1 VIEAWR
7 QRFNRGFSQDAFLRV
22 LRAVEDEVGGP
33 IPFRLAES
41 PIFLPGAL
49 VDEMRLAT
57 EAILAEVFAHPE
69 YADRVRRHVPPHAFL
84 PTSSDHPPFVQCDF
98 ALAEGDDG
106 RVVPRLIE
114 IQGFPS
120 LYAFQHALCRAYQE
134 AFALTSEL
142 TPFGRGIDEAGF
154 LALFRQAVLGGHDPE
169 TVALVDVHPWKQGT
183 WPDFRLTQKL
193 LPGLA
198 VVDATEILRRGDG
211 LFYRRGGHEVKI
223 ARIFNRLVWE
233 DVRRV
238 ESELAFR
245 LGEPLDVEWA
255 GEPGWFFQLS
265 KLVLPLVSHPSVP
278 RSYFLD
284 EHAVSAADLHR
295 YVLKPLFSFA
305 GKGLVL
311 DLDEEA
317 LAAIP
322 EAERASWVLQ
332 EKVRY
337 ADVVKTPDGG
347 RVRCEVRLMF
357 LWLDRPVHVLVL
369 PRFSRGRLMGC
380 AFNTADP
387 WTGHGVAFIIESG
400 GAPPK

>member
-1 VIEAWR
+1 MIEAWR
-7 QRFNRGFSQDAFLRV
+7 QSFNQSFSEDAFLRAR
-22 LRAVEDEVGGP
+22 RAVETAVEGS

-41 PIFLPGAL
+41 PVFLPGAL
-49 VDEMRLAT
+49 VDDMRQAT
-57 EAILAEVFAHPE
+57 EAILAEIFADPD
-69 YADRVRRHVPPHAFL
+69 YAVRVRRHVPRDAFL
-84 PTSSDHPPFVQCDF
+84 PTTSAHPPFVQCDF
-98 ALAEGDDG
+98 ALAVGDGG
-106 RVVPRLIE
+106 RVVPRVIE

-134 AFALTSEL
+134 AFALTSEASF
-142 TPFGRGIDEAGF
+142 FGRGVDEAGF
-154 LALFRQAVLGGHDPE
+154 LDLLRRAVVGDHDPE
-169 TVALVDVHPWKQGT
+169 NVALVDVNPWEQGT

-198 VVDATEILRRGDG
+198 VVNATDVLRRGDG
-211 LFYRRGGHEVKI
+211 LFYRSRGREVKI

-233 DVRRV
+233 DARRV
-238 ESELAFR
+238 ESELSFR

-255 GEPGWFFQLS
+255 AEPGWFFQLS
-265 KLVLPLVSHPSVP
+265 KVVLPLLSHPSVP

-284 EHAVSAADLHR
+284 EHPVSEDDLHR

-311 DLDEEA
+311 DLDKEA

-322 EAERASWVLQ
+322 EAERASFVLQ
-332 EKVRY
+332 EKVHY
-337 ADVVKTPDGG
+337 ADVVKTPDGSL
-347 RVRCEVRLMF
+347 VRCEVRLMF

-380 AFNTADP
+380 AFNTAEP
-387 WTGHGVAFIIESG
+387 WTGHGVAFW
-400 GAPPK
+400 PRD

>member
-7 QRFNRGFSQDAFLRV
+7 QRFNRGYSEDAFLRV
-22 LRAVEDEVGGP
+22 LRAVEDEIGGP

-49 VDEMRLAT
+49 VDEMRQAT
-57 EAILAEVFAHPE
+57 EAILAEIFAHPE
-69 YADRVRRHVPPHAFL
+69 YADRVRRHVPPEAFL
-84 PTSSDHPPFVQCDF
+84 PTTSAHPPFVQCDF
-98 ALAEGDDG
+98 ALAEGDSG
-106 RVVPRLIE
+106 RVVPRVIE

-120 LYAFQHALCRAYQE
+120 LYAFQHALSRAYLE

-142 TPFGRGIDEAGF
+142 SFLGRGLDEAGF
-154 LALFRQAVLGGHDPE
+154 LALLKQAVLGGHDPE
-169 TVALVDVHPWKQGT
+169 TVALVDVHPWAQGT

-198 VVDATEILRRGDG
+198 VVSATEILRRGER
-211 LFYRRGGHEVKI
+211 LFYRAGDREVKI
-223 ARIFNRLVWE
+223 ARIFNRLVW
-233 DVRRV
+233 
-238 ESELAFR
+238 
-245 LGEPLDVEWA
+245 A
-255 GEPGWFFQLS
+255 GEPGWFFRLS
-265 KLVLPLVSHPSVP
+265 KLVLPLVSHPSIP

-284 EHAVSAADLHR
+284 EHPVREADLHR

-305 GKGLVL
+305 GRGLVL
-311 DLDEEA
+311 DLDEQA

-337 ADVVKTPDGG
+337 ADVLKTPDGS

-380 AFNTADP
+380 AFNTTDP
-387 WTGHGVAFIIESG
+387 WTGHGVGFWQG
-400 GAPPK
+400 

>member
-1 VIEAWR
+1 MIEAWR
-7 QRFNRGFSQDAFLRV
+7 QRFNRSFSEDAFLRAR
-22 LRAVEDEVGGP
+22 RAVEDEAGGP

-41 PIFLPGAL
+41 PIFLPAAL
-49 VDEMRLAT
+49 VDEMREAT
-57 EAILAEVFAHPE
+57 EGILAEIFAHPE
-69 YADRVRRHVPPHAFL
+69 YADRVRRHVRPEAFL
-84 PTSSDHPPFVQCDF
+84 PTRSPHPPFVQCDF
-98 ALAEGDDG
+98 ALAEGDG
-106 RVVPRLIE
+106 GTVVPRVIE

-134 AFALTSEL
+134 AFAPAAEATF
-142 TPFGRGIDEAGF
+142 FGRGIDEPGF
-154 LALFRQAVLGGHDPE
+154 RDLFRQAVLGGHDPE
-169 TVALVDVHPWKQGT
+169 TVALVDVDPWGQGT
-183 WPDFRLTQKL
+183 WPDFRLTQRL

-198 VVDATEILRRGDG
+198 VVSATDVLRRGDG
-211 LFYRRGGHEVKI
+211 LFYRDGGREVKI
-223 ARIFNRLVWE
+223 SRIFNRLVWE
-233 DVRRV
+233 DVQRV
-238 ESELAFR
+238 EKELAFR

-265 KLVLPLVSHPSVP
+265 KLVLPLVKHPSVP

-284 EHAVSAADLHR
+284 EHPVSEADLHR

-317 LAAIP
+317 LRAIP

-332 EKVRY
+332 EKVHY

-357 LWLDRPVHVLVL
+357 LWLDRLVHVLVL

-387 WTGHGVAFIIESG
+387 WTGHGVAFIG
-400 GAPPK
+400 

>member
-7 QRFNRGFSQDAFLRV
+7 QRFNRGYSEDAFLRV
-22 LRAVEDEVGGP
+22 LRAVEDEIGGP

-49 VDEMRLAT
+49 VDEMRQAT
-57 EAILAEVFAHPE
+57 EAILAEIVAHPE
-69 YADRVRRHVPPHAFL
+69 YADRVRRHVPPEAFL
-84 PTSSDHPPFVQCDF
+84 PTTSDHPPFVQCDF
-98 ALAEGDDG
+98 ALAEGDSG
-106 RVVPRLIE
+106 RVVPRVIE

-120 LYAFQHALCRAYQE
+120 LYAFQHALSRAYLD

-142 TPFGRGIDEAGF
+142 SFLGRGLDEAGF
-154 LALFRQAVLGGHDPE
+154 LALLKQAVLGGHDPE
-169 TVALVDVHPWKQGT
+169 TVALVDVHPWAQGT

-198 VVDATEILRRGDG
+198 VVSATEILRRGER
-211 LFYRRGGHEVKI
+211 LFYRAGDREVKI

-233 DVRRV
+233 DVRHV
-238 ESELAFR
+238 ESEMAFR

-255 GEPGWFFQLS
+255 GEPGWFFRLS
-265 KLVLPLVSHPSVP
+265 KLVLPLVSHPSIP

-284 EHAVSAADLHR
+284 EHPVREADLHR

-305 GKGLVL
+305 GRGLVL
-311 DLDEEA
+311 DLDEQA

-337 ADVVKTPDGG
+337 ADVLKTPDGS

-380 AFNTADP
+380 AFNTTDP
-387 WTGHGVAFIIESG
+387 WTGHGVGFWQG
-400 GAPPK
+400 P